1 MKYTEYFLYTHNR
14 KDRVAIKEEYIEYVI
29 NNYIMK
35 KKKFNTMEE
44 SAVGIYTSRKQ
55 VFASYTYARW
65 NNRTQR
71 ILR

>member
-44 SAVGIYTSRKQ
+44 SAGVHLYKQKTSICELYLCQ
-55 VFASYTYARW
+55 ME
-65 NNRTQR
+65 
-71 ILR
+71 